1 MRIFSVIKRAL
12 VEFNLCFVPTSLVVD
27 AGCLVY
33 PFVTIF
39 ACIFQIET
47 LTLSFI
53 CTYNHAW
60 LFATVWENL
69 LIYVIFWRSHSFFL
83 FFFLFGLSFL
93 ALKKKSIVCC
103 KTKTH
108 TRFKFIGELQ
118 RTIKR
123 SEGIRKRKVIQQ
135 RIIFVNNLNSVSL
148 STLESDKA
156 LDQEPKKNLI
166 MMSFTNTSILPI
178 LVDG

>member
-1 MRIFSVIKRAL
+1 MCAARQT
-12 VEFNLCFVPTSLVVD
+12 P
-27 AGCLVY
+27 
-33 PFVTIF
+33 
-39 ACIFQIET
+39 
-47 LTLSFI
+47 
-53 CTYNHAW
+53 
-60 LFATVWENL
+60 
-69 LIYVIFWRSHSFFL
+69 
-83 FFFLFGLSFL
+83 
-93 ALKKKSIVCC
+93 
-103 KTKTH
+103 
-108 TRFKFIGELQ
+108 TRFQFIGELQ

-123 SEGIRKRKVIQQ
+123 SDGIRKRKVIQQ